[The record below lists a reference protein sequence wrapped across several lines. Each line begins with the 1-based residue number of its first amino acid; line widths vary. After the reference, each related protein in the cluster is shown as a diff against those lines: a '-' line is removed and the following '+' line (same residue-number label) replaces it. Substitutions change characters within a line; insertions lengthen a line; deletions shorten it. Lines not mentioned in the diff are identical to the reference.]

1 MSDPGGLS
9 ILRTVGGLLATK
21 RFTWQP
27 VAQVWLRSTIPKV
40 SLLCRFLVIFC
51 SADVFECLHGFPVVG
66 IRRPMVGVSL
76 KHCSPLSNLKRSF

>member
-27 VAQVWLRSTIPKV
+27 VAQVWLRSTSRK
-40 SLLCRFLVIFC
+40 C
-51 SADVFECLHGFPVVG
+51 
-66 IRRPMVGVSL
+66 
-76 KHCSPLSNLKRSF
+76 HCSCDIGATAGMFSGCPVLLATIIVRRI